1 MRLDPPPASPGC
13 PSALTCSTIRF
24 PPTSGSADRTPPW
37 RRSRAAAK
45 TARLDEFIRS
55 LPEGYDTVI
64 GEGGARLSGGQAQRL
79 ALARAFLLDA
89 PILLLDEPSSS
100 LDPETETLLDESTR
114 SLMQGRTVITIA
126 HRLNTVFHADRII
139 VLDRGTIVES
149 GTHAELLAKNGK
161 YAGMVK
167 AGIAEVEGK
176 DERGRK
182 KEGVEEPRDG
192 SGEYL
197 SPQPVPGKDKNSRPS
212 CSAC

>member
-13 PSALTCSTIRF
+13 PSVPTCSTTRF
-24 PPTSGSADRTPPW
+24 PPTSGFGRPDATLEEIT
-37 RRSRAAAK
+37 AAAK

-126 HRLNTVFHADRII
+126 HRLNTVFHADRIM
-139 VLDRGTIVES
+139 VLDRGTILES

-167 AGIAEVEGK
+167 AGLAETEGK
-176 DERGRK
+176 DERGRQ
-182 KEGVEEPRDG
+182 KEEVEEPSDG

-197 SPQPVPGKDKNSRPS
+197 SPQPVPGKDKPS
-212 CSAC
+212 CPAC